1 MLIMPGQYVNIYK
14 IIAEQMIKLIK
25 KIAAKLKRKQT
36 G

>member
-1 MLIMPGQYVNIYK
+1 MIMPGKYVNIYN